1 MREPWVDV
9 ALARL
14 PETRSCPACAA
25 TLRSSRCDRCL
36 LDLTGPLAFEV
47 AAASTEAADALSRR
61 QVALDALRASQPE
74 AAAWA
79 ARAVVATPPG
89 DAPPGVRAVPSGP
102 PRAMRPLDATGR
114 GQAGPRTSPVAQPP
128 GPVRGPVRGPVPV
141 RPATVGP
148 VPPGSAGSPAGA
160 VVPGAAPARSV
171 GLQPVLAGA
180 GAGLLAVATVV
191 FVFFT
196 FADDLALRALV
207 TGVVT
212 VLTVGAAVLLRS
224 RGLRSSAEAVA
235 ALAVVLAVV
244 DVELA
249 LSAWARAGALDPV
262 GTAVAR
268 ASLLAAVV
276 VGLGLV
282 GDRARVRAWVTSAV
296 VLGPLVPLVAA
307 PAAGAPWGWAVALLA
322 TACLTALAAPVAARS
337 GARVGSALR
346 GEQAVLG
353 VVRTVAV
360 PLAVV
365 VGLTVT
371 APPGLPTGSGSAA
384 VALGAAL
391 AAALLRVSTAERRWY
406 AIGGASAVL
415 AGALLGT
422 GGDVVWVGL
431 APAFAALAWFVVLAL
446 TTPRVVQAV
455 RAAPTPAVGRSDTL
469 LGGAVVAIVA
479 AVPAV
484 AIAGLRAAEVLM
496 TATTG
501 TDAELGTAPLGVGV
515 LTAASRDDGLGVGS
529 DGAEILGGT
538 LLGLTAVLAVVSV
551 AGRLALRTP
560 QPVPAP
566 LPPGVRPVP
575 LPTGARPVPLPT
587 GARSAPAPGGW
598 APAVSRLGAAPVVR
612 TGRAFGPWLLL
623 ALVLTLALDPRL
635 AGVTSLALLA
645 VLAAALVVATA
656 RPVAV
661 PAVPAVSPAPA
672 SAPVPSGT
680 ASDVAAGSAPGAVV
694 RAVRRVLVHVLRPA
708 ARLLPDPRAAIRH
721 GVLPVGRA
729 ERRVWRAAA
738 VAGTIAAL
746 LLLVAG
752 SWVAR
757 PTATVGAVVVGVL
770 LLAARACAP
779 RGLHAVLVGT
789 AYGYALLVLGVTLA
803 WGGIGTVAVLCVV
816 SGVASLVALTVTL
829 VPRVDRDSWWAV
841 LGVTAVP
848 FGLGVLTVV
857 DERSAWSVAACV
869 AMLALEVVL
878 VGSRRPGT
886 VTGLRVLAAALVLP
900 TAAVAVVGAGALVL
914 PGSGSPVVLPVV
926 AVLVAAALAGARPV
940 TERIG
945 LGAGR
950 VAVEA
955 AAALTGAI
963 AVGLAFAR
971 PAAGP
976 DVAVAVLLLLAA
988 GAGLAARDRDRRAE
1002 WWLAA
1007 ALTTAAL
1014 WTALAA
1020 AEVGL
1025 VEAYTAPP
1033 ALAAVVTGALLA
1045 RRSRRWWELASAG
1058 LVLLVVPSVLA
1069 LGASPGAGDMRAL
1082 LLVAAGAGCVVVA
1095 ATLRRADAAG
1105 GAWRRAAALRLAGAG
1120 VLAATAGTVES
1131 VHVAHAA
1138 GGGAVFLVGF
1148 AWALAAGAVALG
1160 GGLVAARGASGRATA
1175 VVRRWAVAPA
1185 AVLVVVG
1192 AVANVRPVWGV
1203 IATVWAVEVLLLVL
1217 LVLGVRRAVRG
1228 RLDLPPAWFTW
1239 LLALAAAIGAWSP
1252 RELRVEVFSLPLG
1265 AGLLV
1270 AGYLALAAG
1279 TTSARGTGAG
1289 NPDAEGA
1296 AAGTAGGVTAPVRTT
1311 STLAGWPVGLAGSW
1325 RTLAPGILALLGPS
1339 VLATYTD
1346 ARTWR
1351 AVLVIALALAAVLV
1365 GTRTHLAAPFLL
1377 GVAVLPVE
1385 ILVVFV
1391 SQLGTRIS
1399 AGPWMLTLAAAG
1411 GLLLIIATYYER
1423 RIAAYD
1429 GAAAYVRDLR

>member
-47 AAASTEAADALSRR
+47 AAASSEAADALSRR
-61 QVALDALRASQPE
+61 QVALDALRAAQPE

-79 ARAVVATPPG
+79 ARTAA
-89 DAPPGVRAVPSGP
+89 APPGARAVPAGP
-102 PRAMRPLDATGR
+102 PGAMRPLDPTGR
-114 GQAGPRTSPVAQPP
+114 GQAGPRPPAVAPVA
-128 GPVRGPVRGPVPV
+128 GPVAGNVPALGPRRPVPV
-141 RPATVGP
+141 RPSA
-148 VPPGSAGSPAGA
+148 PGSPGLSGSPATAGA
-160 VVPGAAPARSV
+160 VPPAPAGSRAVVVPGAAPSRSV

-249 LSAWARAGALDPV
+249 LSAWGLDRV
-262 GTAVAR
+262 GTAAAR

-276 VGLGLV
+276 AGLGAV

-307 PAAGAPWGWAVALLA
+307 PAAQASWGWAAALLA
-322 TACLTALAAPVAARS
+322 AACLTALAAPVAARS
-337 GARVGSALR
+337 GARVGSTLR
-346 GEQAVLG
+346 GEQAILG

-371 APPGLPTGSGSAA
+371 APPGLPTGAGAA
-384 VALGAAL
+384 LVALGAAL
-391 AAALLRVSTAERRWY
+391 AAVLLRVATRERRWY
-406 AIGGASAVL
+406 AVGGASAVL

-422 GGDVVWVGL
+422 GGDVAWLGL
-431 APAFAALAWFVVLAL
+431 VPALAAGTWLLVLAL
-446 TTPRVVQAV
+446 TSSRV
-455 RAAPTPAVGRSDTL
+455 AAGVLGSPVPAVGRSDAL
-469 LGGAVVAIVA
+469 LGGAVVALVGA
-479 AVPAV
+479 GPALAV
-484 AIAGLRAAEVLM
+484 AGVRAAEVLV
-496 TATTG
+496 TG
-501 TDAELGTAPLGVGV
+501 TAGTAATLDDAPLGVGV
-515 LTAASRDDGLGVGS
+515 FSAGLWGEGVR
-529 DGAEILGGT
+529 GGT
-538 LLGLTAVLAVVSV
+538 AGAALLDGTLVGLLSVLVVLLV
-551 AGRLALRTP
+551 AARLPLRTP
-560 QPVPAP
+560 VPVPFPHLA
-566 LPPGVRPVP
+566 GSR
-575 LPTGARPVPLPT
+575 
-587 GARSAPAPGGW
+587 
-598 APAVSRLGAAPVVR
+598 RLGAAPVVR
-612 TGRAFGPWLLL
+612 TGRALGPWVHL
-623 ALVLTLALDPRL
+623 ALVVALVLDPRL
-635 AGVTSLALLA
+635 AGVTSLLLLALLA
-645 VLAAALVVATA
+645 ALLVVVTA
-656 RPVAV
+656 RPVT
-661 PAVPAVSPAPA
+661 
-672 SAPVPSGT
+672 T
-680 ASDVAAGSAPGAVV
+680 ARPDGHRAGPTAGAGDPGVGGGAAPGAIV
-694 RAVRRVLVHVLRPA
+694 RAVRRGLGGALRPV
-708 ARLLPDPRAAIRH
+708 ARVLPAPRTVLRH
-721 GVLPVGRA
+721 GVVPVGRA
-729 ERRVWRAAA
+729 EARVWHAAA
-738 VAGTIAAL
+738 VAGTIAAV

-757 PTATVGAVVVGVL
+757 PTATAGAVVVGGL
-770 LLAARACAP
+770 LLAARAVAP
-779 RGLHAVLVGT
+779 RGLHAPLVGT

-803 WGGIGTVAVLCVV
+803 WSGAGTVAVLCAV
-816 SGVASLVALTVTL
+816 SGVASLAALAVTL
-829 VPRVDRDSWWAV
+829 VPRVDRESWWAV

-857 DERSAWSVAACV
+857 DERSWWSVAACV

-878 VGSRRPGT
+878 VGSRRPGS
-886 VTGLRVLAAALVLP
+886 VTALRVLAAALVLP
-900 TAAVAVVGAGALVL
+900 TAAVAVVSAGALLL

-926 AVLVAAALAGARPV
+926 ALLVATALAAARPV
-940 TERIG
+940 TARIH
-945 LGAGR
+945 LAAGR

-955 AAALTGAI
+955 SAALTGAI
-963 AVGLAFAR
+963 AVGLAFGR

-976 DVAVAVLLLLAA
+976 TIAVAVLLLLAV

-1007 ALTTAAL
+1007 ALGTAAL

-1033 ALAAVVTGALLA
+1033 ALAALVTGALLA
-1045 RRSRRWWELASAG
+1045 RRGRRWWELASAS

-1069 LGASPGAGDMRAL
+1069 LGAAPGAGDVRAP
-1082 LLVAAGAGCVVVA
+1082 LLVVAGAGCVLA
-1095 ATLRRADAAG
+1095 AVLLGRETGAG
-1105 GAWRRAAALRLAGAG
+1105 KGGWRRAAALRLAGAG
-1120 VLAATAGTVES
+1120 VLAATGGTVES
-1131 VHVAHAA
+1131 LHVAHAP
-1138 GGGAVFLVGF
+1138 GGGAVFVLGF
-1148 AWALAAGAVALG
+1148 AWALAAGGVALG
-1160 GGLVAARGASGRATA
+1160 AGLVGARVVPRGRGRGAA
-1175 VVRRWAVAPA
+1175 VARRWAVAPA
-1185 AVLVVVG
+1185 AALAVVG
-1192 AVANVRPVWGV
+1192 TVANVRPVWGV
-1203 IATVWAVEVLLLVL
+1203 IATVWLVEVALLALLV
-1217 LVLGVRRAVRG
+1217 VGVRRAVRG

-1239 LLALAAAIGAWSP
+1239 SLALVAAIGAWSP

-1279 TTSARGTGAG
+1279 TTAVPGTSG
-1289 NPDAEGA
+1289 
-1296 AAGTAGGVTAPVRTT
+1296 GTAGGDPGAGGPAGATGPAGARASGTP
-1311 STLAGWPVGLAGSW
+1311 SLAGWPVGFAGSW
-1325 RTLAPGILALLGPS
+1325 RTLAPGLLALLGPS

-1351 AVLVIALALAAVLV
+1351 AVLVVVLALAAVLV
-1365 GTRTHLAAPFLL
+1365 GTRKHLAAPFLL

>member
-25 TLRSSRCDRCL
+25 TLRSSRCERCL

-47 AAASTEAADALSRR
+47 AAASSEAADALSRR
-61 QVALDALRASQPE
+61 QVALDALRAAQPE

-79 ARAVVATPPG
+79 ARAAVT
-89 DAPPGVRAVPSGP
+89 APPGARAVPAGP
-102 PRAMRPLDATGR
+102 PRAMRPLDPSGR
-114 GQAGPRTSPVAQPP
+114 GQAGPRPPVVAPVAGTAA
-128 GPVRGPVRGPVPV
+128 GPRRPVPV
-141 RPATVGP
+141 RP
-148 VPPGSAGSPAGA
+148 SAPGSPATAGPVSPA
-160 VVPGAAPARSV
+160 PAGSRAVVVPGAAPSRSV

-249 LSAWARAGALDPV
+249 LSAWGLGAV

-276 VGLGLV
+276 AGLGVV

-296 VLGPLVPLVAA
+296 VLGPLVPLAAA

-346 GEQAVLG
+346 GERALLG

-365 VGLTVT
+365 VGLTVA
-371 APPGLPTGSGSAA
+371 APPGLPTGAGAA
-384 VALGAAL
+384 LVAFGAAL
-391 AAALLRVSTAERRWY
+391 AATLLRVATRERRWY
-406 AIGGASAVL
+406 AVGGASAVL

-422 GGDVVWVGL
+422 GGDVAWLGL
-431 APAFAALAWFVVLAL
+431 VPVLAAVTWLLVLVL
-446 TTPRVVQAV
+446 TSPRVVSGV
-455 RAAPTPAVGRSDTL
+455 LGSPVPAVGRSDAL
-469 LGGAVVAIVA
+469 LGGALVALVGA
-479 AVPAV
+479 GPALAV
-484 AIAGLRAAEVLM
+484 AGVRAAEVLV
-496 TATTG
+496 TG
-501 TDAELGTAPLGVGV
+501 TAGTAAALDDAPLGVGV
-515 LTAASRDDGLGVGS
+515 FSAGLWGEGVRGGTAGAALLDGTLVGLLSALVVLLVASRLP
-529 DGAEILGGT
+529 
-538 LLGLTAVLAVVSV
+538 
-551 AGRLALRTP
+551 LRTP
-560 QPVPAP
+560 SPVRFPRLA
-566 LPPGVRPVP
+566 
-575 LPTGARPVPLPT
+575 GAR
-587 GARSAPAPGGW
+587 
-598 APAVSRLGAAPVVR
+598 RLGAAPVVR
-612 TGRAFGPWLLL
+612 TGRALGPWVLL
-623 ALVLTLALDPRL
+623 ALVVALVLDPRL
-635 AGVTSLALLA
+635 AGVTSLLLLALLA
-645 VLAAALVVATA
+645 ALLVVVTA
-656 RPVAV
+656 RPVT
-661 PAVPAVSPAPA
+661 
-672 SAPVPSGT
+672 T
-680 ASDVAAGSAPGAVV
+680 ALPDGHRTGLTAGAGDPGVGAGGAAPGVIV
-694 RAVRRVLVHVLRPA
+694 RAVRRGLGRALRPVA
-708 ARLLPDPRAAIRH
+708 GVLPAPRAVLRH
-721 GVLPVGRA
+721 GVVPVGRA
-729 ERRVWRAAA
+729 EARVWRAAA
-738 VAGTIAAL
+738 VAGTIASV

-757 PTATVGAVVVGVL
+757 PTATAGAVVVGVL
-770 LLAARACAP
+770 LLAARAAAP
-779 RGLHAVLVGT
+779 RGLHAPLVGT

-803 WGGIGTVAVLCVV
+803 WSGAGTVAVLCAV
-816 SGVASLVALTVTL
+816 SGVASLAALAVTL
-829 VPRVDRDSWWAV
+829 VPRVDRESWWAV

-857 DERSAWSVAACV
+857 DERSWWSVAACA

-878 VGSRRPGT
+878 VGSRRPGS
-886 VTGLRVLAAALVLP
+886 VTALRVLAAALVLP
-900 TAAVAVVGAGALVL
+900 TAAVAVVSAGALLL

-926 AVLVAAALAGARPV
+926 ALLVATALAAARPV
-940 TERIG
+940 TARIH
-945 LGAGR
+945 LAAGR

-955 AAALTGAI
+955 SAALTGAI
-963 AVGLAFAR
+963 AVGLAFGR

-976 DVAVAVLLLLAA
+976 TVAVAVLLLLAV

-1007 ALTTAAL
+1007 ALGTAAL

-1020 AEVGL
+1020 ADVGL

-1033 ALAAVVTGALLA
+1033 ALAALVTGALLA

-1069 LGASPGAGDMRAL
+1069 LGAAPGAGDVRAP
-1082 LLVAAGAGCVVVA
+1082 LLVVAGAGCVLA
-1095 ATLRRADAAG
+1095 AVLLGRGTGAG
-1105 GAWRRAAALRLAGAG
+1105 EGGWRRAAALRLAGAG
-1120 VLAATAGTVES
+1120 VLAATGGTVES
-1131 VHVAHAA
+1131 LHVAHAP
-1138 GGGAVFLVGF
+1138 GGGAVFVLGF
-1148 AWALAAGAVALG
+1148 AWALAAGGVALG
-1160 GGLVAARGASGRATA
+1160 AGLVAARVAPRGRGRGAA
-1175 VVRRWAVAPA
+1175 VARRWAVAPA
-1185 AVLVVVG
+1185 ATLVVVG
-1192 AVANVRPVWGV
+1192 TVANVRPVWGV
-1203 IATVWAVEVLLLVL
+1203 IATVWLVEVALLALLV
-1217 LVLGVRRAVRG
+1217 VGVRRAVRG

-1239 LLALAAAIGAWSP
+1239 SLALVAAIGAWWP

-1279 TTSARGTGAG
+1279 TTAVR
-1289 NPDAEGA
+1289 
-1296 AAGTAGGVTAPVRTT
+1296 GTAGGDPGALAGPGSPGSSHADPAPGGAPARATPI
-1311 STLAGWPVGLAGSW
+1311 LAGWPVGFVGSW
-1325 RTLAPGILALLGPS
+1325 RTLAPGLLALLGPS

-1351 AVLVIALALAAVLV
+1351 AVLVVVLALAAVLV
-1365 GTRTHLAAPFLL
+1365 GTRKHLAAPFLL